1 MTKHSIKSGH
11 AGALRPCALS
21 LPISL
26 AAAMILLLLSAAI
39 AYAQPDPATLARPL
53 SVVCLYLSAL
63 LCGILSAK
71 RSDTPILSG
80 VIGGGGMVLVL
91 LLLSLLPYS
100 ASPSALSP
108 LTAILMHVGVIAVS
122 AGGAFIAMKK
132 PKRHAMKRGI
142 KRRKH

>member
-1 MTKHSIKSGH
+1 MTKHSIKSGP

-80 VIGGGGMVLVL
+80 VIGGG
-91 LLLSLLPYS
+91 
-100 ASPSALSP
+100 
-108 LTAILMHVGVIAVS
+108 VG
-122 AGGAFIAMKK
+122 FLAMDNSS
-132 PKRHAMKRGI
+132 
-142 KRRKH
+142 